1 VEDAMKTDDP
11 RERFDTRTTP
21 PAPVP
26 KHVHY
31 HQKEK
36 EIELVYARTDIPA
49 SDRTINKDVTS
60 ADVPSEVHAAVS
72 LNATHGDDMAY
83 RVSVELLRVFSPSAE
98 VRGHSPDQ
106 AVLQTGKRE
115 IGLLDIQ
122 AVGNYALKFV
132 FDDGHDSGLYS
143 WAYLYEL
150 ARHRATWW
158 GHYLKELEKAGASR
172 EGASIL
178 IKQL

>member
-1 VEDAMKTDDP
+1 MTIDDP
-11 RERFDTRTTP
+11 RERFDTQTTP

-26 KHVHY
+26 IHVHY
-31 HQKEK
+31 HQGKKEV
-36 EIELVYARTDIPA
+36 ELVYARQDIPA
-49 SDRTINKDVTS
+49 SEHTVNDEATS
-60 ADVPSEVHAAVS
+60 AASPSATDRSSPLGTTDDDDVAYQVS
-72 LNATHGDDMAY
+72 I
-83 RVSVELLRVFSPSAE
+83 ELLRVFSPSAE

-106 AVLQTGKRE
+106 AVLQTGKKDV
-115 IGLLDIQ
+115 GLLDIQ

-150 ARHRATWW
+150 ARHRSVWW
-158 GHYLKELEKAGASR
+158 AHYLKELENAGASR

>member
-1 VEDAMKTDDP
+1 MKTDDP
-11 RERFDTRTTP
+11 RERFDTQTTP

-26 KHVHY
+26 IHVHY
-31 HQKEK
+31 HQKKK
-36 EIELVYARTDIPA
+36 EVELVYARTDIPA
-49 SDRTINKDVTS
+49 SDSPANNDVS
-60 ADVPSEVHAAVS
+60 ADSTSTTDRSQPHVHEASDDHEV
-72 LNATHGDDMAY
+72 GY

-106 AVLQTGKRE
+106 AVLQTGKKE
-115 IGLLDIQ
+115 VGLLDIQ

-132 FDDGHDSGLYS
+132 FDDGHNSGLYS

-150 ARHRATWW
+150 ARHRSVWW
-158 GHYLKELEKAGASR
+158 THYLKELENAGASR